1 MWTKSLEAK
10 FSFLNMDVL
19 TEVSIYMLVPLVLEN
34 PGHAFRNHQTVILLA
49 AIFKI
54 TAMRTKQLK
63 FTSPLLF

>member
-1 MWTKSLEAK
+1 
-10 FSFLNMDVL
+10 MDVL